1 MLHLLLAT
9 ICLFVLIKSSNIFI
23 DQSLAV
29 AKKLKISGF
38 LIGFT
43 ILSLGTALPDLTI
56 SIFAVTQK
64 NTDFAISTF
73 LGSAFA
79 NMTLLVGVLS
89 FFTKY
94 KLNKTDVERN
104 IPITFVASVGLL
116 ILILLFRMKFTWI
129 VGIIVLIIYIIT
141 IFFASQNNNTRIMQ
155 KTDKINIAIFFI
167 SFILLIVA
175 GKVCTDQFLLFAN
188 QYNISDSLVG
198 YFIVSLG
205 ITIPELVTS
214 LEVIRKGDMDLSL
227 GNILGA
233 TLFNILFIPGLAS
246 MFSPLNFQPF
256 LPGIIFLILSIL
268 VFFFLSIIGKDY
280 YITKREGLVML
291 LIYILFVLF
300 QFI

>member
-1 MLHLLLAT
+1 MLHLLLAGL
-9 ICLFVLIKSSNIFI
+9 CLFILIKSANAFI

-29 AKKLKISGF
+29 AKKLKLSGF

-43 ILSLGTALPDLTI
+43 ILSLGTALPDIII
-56 SIFAVTQK
+56 SIFAVTQ
-64 NTDFAISTF
+64 NNPDFAISTF

-94 KLNKTDVERN
+94 KLNKTDVEKN
-104 IPITFVASVGLL
+104 IPITFAASVGLL

-129 VGIIVLIIYIIT
+129 VGIIVLAIYIIT
-141 IFFASQNNNTRIMQ
+141 ILFASQNNNSKISQ
-155 KTDKINIAIFFI
+155 KTDKINIAIFII

-175 GKVCTDQFLLFAN
+175 GKICTDQFILFAN
-188 QYNISDSLVG
+188 QYNISNSLVG
-198 YFIVSLG
+198 YFMVALG

-214 LEVIRKGDMDLSL
+214 LEVIKRGDMDLSL

-233 TLFNILFIPGLAS
+233 TLINILFIPGLAS
-246 MFSPLNFQPF
+246 LLTTLNFRPF
-256 LPGIIFLILSIL
+256 IPGVIFLIISILIFYFLSIL
-268 VFFFLSIIGKDY
+268 GKEY
-280 YITKREGLVML
+280 YITKREGFAML
-291 LIYILFVLF
+291 LIYILFILF